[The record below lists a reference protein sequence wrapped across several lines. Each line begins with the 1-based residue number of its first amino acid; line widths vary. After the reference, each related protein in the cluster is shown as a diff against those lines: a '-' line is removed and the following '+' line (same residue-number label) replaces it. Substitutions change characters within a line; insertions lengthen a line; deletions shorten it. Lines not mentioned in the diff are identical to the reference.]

1 MGKPKRKDLPDL
13 GHLCVPGQQIPVRAQ
28 PRSARDAVAQADDGS
43 LRVMVKEPP
52 ENGKATEA
60 IRRLLA
66 RAMGVAASQL
76 ELCRGATSRNKL
88 FVYTGPVGSGSQRG

>member
-13 GHLCVPGQQIPVRAQ
+13 GHLCVPGQQIAVRAQ